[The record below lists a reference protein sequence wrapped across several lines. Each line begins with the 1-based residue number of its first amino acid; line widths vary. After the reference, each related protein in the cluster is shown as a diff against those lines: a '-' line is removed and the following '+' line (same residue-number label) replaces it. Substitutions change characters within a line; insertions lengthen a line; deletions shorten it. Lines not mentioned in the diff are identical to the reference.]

1 MFARASRAAVLAV
14 TLAACAGAADQTPTL
29 GPSAALSP
37 VAPTCTP
44 EGPTGPTGSWQ
55 THQALSGAFSF
66 DYPSGWT
73 DESGDIGT
81 TVSDLLAPETQQEL
95 EAADETVNADVVQD
109 AESRDNLGAFQLE
122 GGGLDTATVYAR
134 QEALFGAFVNFEI
147 QQSDLEECVGG
158 TPALGLEIAG
168 EKAPGEGIR
177 VQRLF
182 YLVRDGELFVL
193 YVDAGDET
201 GVATFHEV
209 LRTWSWSGVPTEPAE
224 GSAVSFRL
232 TRTTAQI
239 DRDADKPDGFEFSD
253 TFSADTERVYV
264 VYACVGGDANVK
276 ATFAREGTV
285 VAEGAQRTPRGNW
298 GFFFLPAPDAGFEP
312 GEYQVQLEIQ
322 GTDVI
327 EQLEF
332 TIEG

>member
-14 TLAACAGAADQTPTL
+14 TLAACTGAANQTPTL

-134 QEALFGAFVNFEI
+134 QEDLFGAFVNFEI
-147 QQSDLEECVGG
+147 QESDLEECVGG

-239 DRDADKPDGFEFSD
+239 DQDADKPDGSSSP
-253 TFSADTERVYV
+253 TPSPRTRSACPWSTRAWE
-264 VYACVGGDANVK
+264 
-276 ATFAREGTV
+276 ATRTSRRPSPGRGPWSPRARNAPP
-285 VAEGAQRTPRGNW
+285 VATGASSSSPR
-298 GFFFLPAPDAGFEP
+298 PRAGSGQGSTRSSSRSREP
-312 GEYQVQLEIQ
+312 
-322 GTDVI
+322 T
-327 EQLEF
+327 
-332 TIEG
+332 